1 MSTATDMKTPSD
13 EGKEKGKWKGA
24 ASMEATE
31 YINASA
37 LKHHKLSKEKLEYRK
52 EIDDKWKPN

>member
-1 MSTATDMKTPSD
+1 
-13 EGKEKGKWKGA
+13 
-24 ASMEATE
+24 MEATE

-52 EIDDKWKPN
+52 EIDDK